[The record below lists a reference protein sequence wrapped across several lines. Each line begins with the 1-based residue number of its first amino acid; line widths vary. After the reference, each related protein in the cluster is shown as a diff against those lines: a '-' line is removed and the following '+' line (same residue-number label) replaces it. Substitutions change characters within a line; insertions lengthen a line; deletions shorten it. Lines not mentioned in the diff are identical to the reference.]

1 MLTVVTSRRSEKGY
15 VTLVLYGL
23 AALAILTIVTA
34 VVVSYNN
41 AIKTAERLTSE
52 NSRLQ
57 QDNSDLQAEN
67 YQVREREK
75 RSQILLAARQAE
87 RNAAQKE
94 ARNLLGALENART
107 SSKETKDWSDAPIPS
122 SVIDSLRNQPDK
134 DKDNERENPA
144 TTKPVSTDKR
154 SLVERIKI
162 GK

>member
-52 NSRLQ
+52 NSQLQ

-94 ARNLLGALENART
+94 ARNLLGALENARS
-107 SSKETKDWSDAPIPS
+107 SSKEAKDWSDAPIPS
-122 SVIDSLRNQPDK
+122 AIIDSLRNQPDK
-134 DKDNERENPA
+134 DKDNKRENPA
-144 TTKPVSTDKR
+144 ATKPLSSDKR